1 MKRNIELLNNIYQ
14 ASQMGVNA
22 IDHLNGKVK
31 DNKFDQLL
39 DAQRAEYTDINRK
52 AMSMINEAGYKEKD
66 LNTFAK
72 ISADLNIDMKALM
85 DNSTSNI
92 AKMMIQGS
100 TMGIVEGT
108 KNLNEYQDVNEET
121 LDLQSKLVKT
131 QQSNVED
138 LKKFL

>member
-1 MKRNIELLNNIYQ
+1 MNRNVELLNNIYQ

-31 DNKFDQLL
+31 DNQFEQLL
-39 DAQRAEYTDINRK
+39 DAQRAEYTEINRT
-52 AMSMINEAGYKEKD
+52 AMSLINEAGYKEKD
-66 LNTFAK
+66 LNSFAK
-72 ISADLNIDMKALM
+72 ISADLNIDMKTMM
-85 DNSTSNI
+85 DNSSSNV

-108 KNLNEYQDVNEET
+108 KNLNEYQDASEKAIN
-121 LDLQSKLVKT
+121 LQSKLVKT
-131 QQSNVED
+131 EQSNVED